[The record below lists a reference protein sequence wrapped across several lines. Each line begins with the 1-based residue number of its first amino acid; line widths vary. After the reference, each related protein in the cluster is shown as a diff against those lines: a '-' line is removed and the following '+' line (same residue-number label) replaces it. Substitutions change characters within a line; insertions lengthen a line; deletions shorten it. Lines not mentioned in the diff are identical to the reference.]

1 VTTIHEQPA
10 GDGPQ
15 THALIIGVGKY
26 KHLPGGEGPVLK
38 KTFGLK
44 QLTTPPL
51 SATALANW
59 MVSNL
64 NNPAVPLGSV
74 EMVLSPAQRYTNP
87 GTGSSIDVAAAT
99 IANIQAAFD
108 AWYDRCDSHP
118 DNVAIF
124 YFCGHGIARDNHYL
138 LAEDFGASEKRPLQ
152 RTIDLERTH
161 TGMARCAARTQIL
174 LIDACREVPYQ
185 LQGISSDDQG
195 VALIEGR
202 IDSDMARDAPILSA
216 TMQGRKAYG
225 PPDSVTNFTRALIRA
240 LDGAGAEQVED
251 VWRVTY
257 LGVVKAVLDL
267 LSTLIRP
274 GAKKPEQL
282 ARSRGEAGD
291 ALLHISRIRPLVP
304 VTVFCQP
311 PAGARYADL
320 AVISLNDPNGR
331 FVRAPT
337 PGEWSLEAPA
347 GLYQLR
353 AEFPQRPSYRP
364 FTESVVAWPPSRRWK
379 VRVTS

>member
-1 VTTIHEQPA
+1 VTTVHEQPA
-10 GDGPQ
+10 SNGPQ
-15 THALIIGVGKY
+15 THALIIGVGRY
-26 KHLPGGEGPVLK
+26 MHLPGGDGPVLK
-38 KTFGLK
+38 KTFGLR

-59 MVSNL
+59 IVENL
-64 NNPAVPLGSV
+64 NNPVVPLGSV
-74 EMVLSPAQRYTNP
+74 EMVLSPAQPYANP
-87 GTGSSIDVAAAT
+87 RTGASIDVAAAT
-99 IANIQAAFD
+99 IDNIQAAFD
-108 AWYDRCDSHP
+108 TWYDRCARHP
-118 DNVAIF
+118 DNLAIF

-161 TGMARCAARTQIL
+161 TGMARCAARTQL
-174 LIDACREVPYQ
+174 FLIDACREVPYQ
-185 LQGISSDDQG
+185 LQGISSEDQG

-216 TMQGRKAYG
+216 TMQGRKAFG
-225 PPDSVTNFTRALIRA
+225 PPESMTNFTSALIRA
-240 LDGAGAEQVED
+240 LDGGGAEQIED

-274 GAKKPEQL
+274 GAKQVEQM

-291 ALLHISRIRPLVP
+291 AVLHISRTRPLVP
-304 VTVFCQP
+304 VSVFCHP

-320 AVISLNDPNGR
+320 AVISLNDPNSR
-331 FVRAPT
+331 FARTPA
-337 PGEWSLEAPA
+337 PGEWRLEAPA
-347 GLYQLR
+347 GSYQLR

-364 FTESVVAWPPSRRWK
+364 FTDSVVAWPPSRRWK
-379 VRVTS
+379 VPVTS